1 MTQEDQETITISMG
15 FLEEEDAEFR
25 GLEYFKW
32 STSVP
37 ALCPGGPHYTFEG
50 YLQYK
55 YLQK

>member
-1 MTQEDQETITISMG
+1 MG

-37 ALCPGGPHYTFEG
+37 ALCSGGSHYTFEG